1 MKLLKNVTLLL
12 LISLSLK
19 PIQGRS
25 QGFLRVKGTQIV
37 NQKGENVLLRG
48 IGLGGWMLQE
58 GYMLRV
64 NGEGQQHKIRA
75 GIERLIGPERTQQF
89 YDAWLDNHT
98 TKADID
104 SMKAW
109 GFNSVRL
116 PMHFNLYT
124 LPVDKE
130 PVAGQNT
137 WLEKGFAMTD
147 SLLSWCKANNM
158 YLILDLHAAPGGQ
171 GNDLN
176 ISDRDGSK
184 PSLWESE
191 PDRLKTVALWKKLA
205 ERYHDEPYIGAYD
218 ILNEPNYGFEDP
230 ENDKNGLKEQNNVP
244 LKQLMQDIT
253 KAIREVDGR
262 HIIII
267 EGNGWGNN
275 YNGILPPWDRNMV
288 LSFHKYW
295 NLNDTK
301 SIQHIL
307 DFRQKYNVP
316 VWLGETGEN
325 SNVWFTEAIRLLEK
339 NNIGWSWWPLKKL
352 GANNPLEIRSNEKYM
367 RVINYI
373 SGKGSAPAGDVAY
386 EGLMEVAEA
395 ANIRNNIL
403 HRDVIDAMIRQP
415 FSDKT
420 LPFKNNTITSEGTL
434 DAVDYDLGVNRAAY
448 FDTDTANYRISNPKW
463 VGGNRGRVYRN
474 DGVDVVADSAAAGSY
489 YVTDLVTGEWLKY
502 TVNIALK
509 GKYTLSFIAAP
520 GKAAGKLA
528 VTIDGKPIGKVTV
541 GPAKDNTSGG
551 WQTYSLKN
559 VVLRNGR
566 QTLRLSAE
574 SGGFDLKAIHFEK
587 SPVP

>member
-1 MKLLKNVTLLL
+1 MKLTKHVTLLL
-12 LISLSLK
+12 LISLSFK
-19 PIQGRS
+19 PMKGFS
-25 QGFLRVKGTQIV
+25 QGFLRAKGTQIV
-37 NQKGENVLLRG
+37 NQKGQNVLLRG

-64 NGEGQQHKIRA
+64 NGQGQQHKIRA
-75 GIERLIGPERTQQF
+75 GIESLIGPKRTQEF

-124 LPVDKE
+124 LPADKE
-130 PVAGQNT
+130 PVAGQHT

-147 SLLSWCKANNM
+147 SLLAWCKANDM

-176 ISDRDGSK
+176 IADRDGSK
-184 PSLWESE
+184 PSLWENE
-191 PDRLKTVALWKKLA
+191 ADRLKTVALWKKLA
-205 ERYHDEPYIGAYD
+205 ERYRDEPFIGAYD

-253 KAIREVDGR
+253 KAIREVDEN

-275 YNGILPPWDRNMV
+275 YNGILPPWDKNMV

-295 NLNDTK
+295 SLNDSA
-301 SIQHIL
+301 SIANIIN
-307 DFRQKYNVP
+307 FRKQYNVP

-325 SNVWFTEAIRLLEK
+325 SNVWFTEAIRLFEK
-339 NNIGWSWWPLKKL
+339 NNIGWSWWPLKKI
-352 GANNPLEIRSNEKYM
+352 GTNNPLEIRSNEKYM
-367 RVINYI
+367 HVINYI

-386 EGLMEVAEA
+386 EGLMEVARGS
-395 ANIRNNIL
+395 NIRSNIL

-420 LPFKNNTITSEGTL
+420 LPFKNNTITKTGTL
-434 DAVDYDLGVNRAAY
+434 DAVDYDLGRNRAAY
-448 FDTDTANYRISNPKW
+448 FDTDTANYRTSNPKW

-474 DGVDVVADSAAAGSY
+474 DGVDIIADSANAGSY
-489 YVTDLVTGEWLKY
+489 CVTDLVTGEWLKY
-502 TVNIALK
+502 TVNITLK
-509 GKYTLSFIAAP
+509 GKYNISFIAAP
-520 GKAAGKLA
+520 GKVPGKLA
-528 VTIDGKPIGKVTV
+528 IAIDGKPIGKVTV
-541 GPAKDNTSGG
+541 IPAKENRNNG
-551 WQTYSLKN
+551 WQTYALRNVALK
-559 VVLRNGR
+559 NGR

-574 SGGFDLKAIHFEK
+574 TGGFDLKAIRFEK